1 MCGSLVITCK
11 EQILQLIPDL
21 DHVRQERDAFF
32 ILFNHDAI
40 RRDGLL
46 DEEDVDIPLVDA
58 NSHSLNSWD
67 VRCILSACSLQ
78 LAVSCRLATVSVL
91 IVLVWLDLLQPLQS
105 LRVDVIRQVG
115 YQVESVQGK
124 NSKPATLLSI
134 DSAVGRYAKVIL
146 SAVQEDAFDLYL
158 LLLHDFEQVT
168 VQTVHDEPAQLLN
181 QRLADND
188 DVAMARQLQGIDLS
202 KDFRE
207 AGCDLHLTML
217 ILKLVHQKEVL

>member
-1 MCGSLVITCK
+1 MLECLLVKT
-11 EQILQLIPDL
+11 
-21 DHVRQERDAFF
+21 
-32 ILFNHDAI
+32 
-40 RRDGLL
+40 LL
-46 DEEDVDIPLVDA
+46 DEEDIDVPLVDTD
-58 NSHSLNSWD
+58 SHSLNSWD
-67 VRCILSACSLQ
+67 VRCILPACSLQ
-78 LAVSCRLATVSVL
+78 LVVSCRLTSVSVL

-105 LRVDVIRQVG
+105 LRVNVIRQVG

-134 DSAVGRYAKVIL
+134 DCTVGRDAKVIL
-146 SAVQEDAFDLYL
+146 TAIQEDAFDLYL

-181 QRLADND
+181 QRLAYND
-188 DVAMARQLQGIDLS
+188 DIAMARQLQGIDLS

-217 ILKLVHQKEVL
+217 ILKLVHQKEVLEQLAGSHAAECNCAVP